1 MVNQSTLNNI
11 TYSVVGGI
19 LSGMVVAVSF
29 GQTLKLPTWGVS
41 LLGIFV
47 VLLVFGLAKL
57 LEGIPNIEKTTPIIQ
72 TKKHKKTD
80 WNMVNAIS
88 NITLSAL
95 TFFAVLAVI
104 GFFNSADIHPTRQI
118 NSHSECPYSID
129 RAFNI
134 QFINLGNKATQLCVN
149 VCSKEIN
156 FSRNVDCLFMAQST
170 TANFEYG

>member
-72 TKKHKKTD
+72 TKKHKIK
-80 WNMVNAIS
+80 I
-88 NITLSAL
+88 IIRL
-95 TFFAVLAVI
+95 TF
-104 GFFNSADIHPTRQI
+104 DI
-118 NSHSECPYSID
+118 NE
-129 RAFNI
+129 
-134 QFINLGNKATQLCVN
+134 
-149 VCSKEIN
+149 
-156 FSRNVDCLFMAQST
+156 
-170 TANFEYG
+170 